1 MADGRQRRLVVEL
14 LDRRG
19 YPVEDVTGVHRVFGA
34 TDEDIG
40 ISVDEWVESLD
51 QRSVRRLLDRLITG
65 DNPDA

>member
-19 YPVEDVTGVHRVFGA
+19 YPVGDVTGVHRAFGA

-51 QRSVRRLLDRLITG
+51 QRSVSRLLDRLITG
-65 DNPDA
+65 GNPDA